1 MEMEKEIH
9 ELRRQLAT
17 QQSSPTAQSPSIKA
31 PPSEAASPRIS
42 SIPSQLEQYITSE
55 QAVNSLLHLRS
66 GLDGLSQM
74 QSPNGQIRQPRR
86 LEGITLTVDQVDHLF
101 DR

>member
-1 MEMEKEIH
+1 MEKEIH

-17 QQSSPTAQSPSIKA
+17 QQSPTTAPSPSVKA

-42 SIPSQLEQYITSE
+42 NIPSQLDQYITSE
-55 QAVNSLLHLRS
+55 QAVNSLLDLRS
-66 GLDGLSQM
+66 GIDGASQLR
-74 QSPNGQIRQPRR
+74 SPNGQARQSRR
-86 LEGITLTVDQVDHLF
+86 LEGITLTPEQVDEMF